1 MARRRW
7 RGLLKLGI
15 LSLTIA
21 RHHLDATT
29 CRTDDR
35 LPPSERLRCARA
47 QPLCATTDDRLPSS
61 ARLRR
66 APSNDDSVLVSLTIA
81 RRHWLASEPCRS
93 DPETGPT
100 PPLATTGPHRAD
112 LLPPKAAL
120 H

>member
-81 RRHWLASEPCRS
+81 RRHWLASRPCRS
-93 DPETGPT
+93 EPAQGRT
-100 PPLATTGPHRAD
+100 PPITTASPH
-112 LLPPKAAL
+112 
-120 H
+120 HV